1 MFTEKYTAPAV
12 RDEVA
17 RIAAKEHLVEKVTRP
32 SEKPEQDLL
41 VMLPVRRT
49 PTQEPAS
56 A

>member
-1 MFTEKYTAPAV
+1 MFTEQYVAPAA

-17 RIAAKEHLVEKVTRP
+17 RIAAKEHLVERVARTP
-32 SEKPEQDLL
+32 EKKEQDLL

-49 PTQEPAS
+49 PTQKPAS

>member
-1 MFTEKYTAPAV
+1 MFTEKYVAPAV

-17 RIAAKEHLVEKVTRP
+17 RIAAKEHVVEKLART
-32 SEKPEQDLL
+32 SEKKEQDLL